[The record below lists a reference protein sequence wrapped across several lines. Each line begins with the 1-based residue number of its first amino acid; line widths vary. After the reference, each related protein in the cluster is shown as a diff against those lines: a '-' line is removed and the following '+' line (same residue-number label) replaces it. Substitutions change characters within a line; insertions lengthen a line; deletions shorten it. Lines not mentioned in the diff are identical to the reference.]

1 MAFSAKMI
9 AAMRKS
15 VMRVRGLTG
24 IRVMVEKL
32 VTIRFDSVEQM
43 RVTTPNDAA
52 PARMSELEPGR
63 NRRVHWSSLVRL
75 LMVDSSKILSQRN
88 RLGGP

>member
-15 VMRVRGLTG
+15 VMRVRGLIG
-24 IRVMVEKL
+24 IRVTVEKL

-43 RVTTPNDAA
+43 RVTTLNC
-52 PARMSELEPGR
+52 
-63 NRRVHWSSLVRL
+63 
-75 LMVDSSKILSQRN
+75 DSAF
-88 RLGGP
+88 

>member
-1 MAFSAKMI
+1 MAFNAKMI
-9 AAMRKS
+9 ATMRKS

-43 RVTTPNDAA
+43 RVTTPNQ
-52 PARMSELEPGR
+52 
-63 NRRVHWSSLVRL
+63 
-75 LMVDSSKILSQRN
+75 LSQPKKF
-88 RLGGP
+88 GAIEY